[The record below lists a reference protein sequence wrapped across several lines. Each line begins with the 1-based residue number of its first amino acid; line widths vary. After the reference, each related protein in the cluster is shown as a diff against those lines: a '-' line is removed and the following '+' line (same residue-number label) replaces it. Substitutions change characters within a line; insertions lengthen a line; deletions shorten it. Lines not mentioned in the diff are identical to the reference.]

1 MTDFVKLP
9 LSGLETPLS
18 EMEVAIQD
26 NVHRFAVDVMRPL
39 AAVLDAMTAEQVIA
53 PESPLCPTARSRP
66 HRHSASR
73 GFRPSASSCCRSA
86 SGASC
91 RP

>member
-9 LSGLETPLS
+9 LSGLESPLS

-39 AAVLDAMTAEQVIA
+39 AAVQEQAEETASLPA
-53 PESPLCPTARSRP
+53 CPLWWRP
-66 HRHSASR
+66 
-73 GFRPSASSCCRSA
+73 
-86 SGASC
+86 
-91 RP
+91 